1 MRVAIGST
9 VLQYGLANGHV
20 DGIGTY
26 TQALLQCYAKQHPN
40 QYNDFVFHSL
50 KRKRLTGHFDDMPM
64 PFAPNLLQSAFTSMP
79 FVGSAR
85 VNQSYDL
92 FHATDHF
99 IPKFKST
106 PVLATLMDPVPIMHP
121 EWVSG
126 GKTRHLK
133 NWLFK
138 RSAQSADHYVTISEF
153 VVKDLVEHF
162 HIPEEKISVIPLG
175 VDATYFQK
183 VEQTKKKTILDKLKL
198 QAGFFLFIGTLQPRK
213 NVLTLIEAFRSLP
226 ADIQKQH
233 PLIVAGGQGWRSD
246 KEIQALQQLE
256 AEGLGRWLNYVST
269 DEKIVLLQS
278 ACALVFPS
286 LYEGFGLPVLE
297 AFASD
302 LPVITSNTTS
312 LFEVA
317 GDAALLVDPYSPSA
331 IAQAMQTLIE
341 SSEMANNLRTK
352 GMQRAQEYTWQRTAD
367 ATWALYEKILGK
379 NN

>member
-9 VLQYGLANGHV
+9 VLQYGRANGHI

-26 TQALLQCYAKQHPN
+26 TQALLQCYAKQHPDEFN
-40 QYNDFVFHSL
+40 GFVFHGL
-50 KRKRLTGHFDDMPM
+50 KRKRLIGDFDDMPI
-64 PFAPNLLQSAFTSMP
+64 PFAPNVLQSALTFMP
-79 FVGSAR
+79 FIGSAR
-85 VNQSYDL
+85 IDQSYDL

-99 IPKFKST
+99 IPKLRKT
-106 PVLATLMDPVPIMHP
+106 PVLATLMDPVPIMYP

-126 GKTRHLK
+126 GKTRPLK

-162 HIPEEKISVIPLG
+162 RIPEEKISVIPLG
-175 VDATYFQK
+175 VDALYFQK
-183 VEQTKKKTILDKLKL
+183 VAQAEKQAVLDKFKL

-213 NVLTLIEAFRSLP
+213 NILTLIEAFRSLP
-226 ADIQKQH
+226 LDIQKQH
-233 PLIVAGGQGWRSD
+233 PLIIAGGQGWRSD
-246 KEIQALQQLE
+246 KEILALQQLE
-256 AEGLGRWLNYVST
+256 IEGLGRWLNYVSAN
-269 DEKIVLLQS
+269 EKLVLLQS

-297 AFASD
+297 AFASN
-302 LPVITSNTTS
+302 LPVVTSNTTS
-312 LFEVA
+312 LSEVA
-317 GDAALLVDPYSPSA
+317 GDAAWLVDPCSPSA
-331 IAQAMQTLIE
+331 IAQAMQTLVE
-341 SSEMANNLRTK
+341 SPEIANNLRIK

-379 NN
+379 AN

>member
-9 VLQYGLANGHV
+9 VLQYGRANGHI

-26 TQALLQCYAKQHPN
+26 TQALLQCYAQQHSDEFN
-40 QYNDFVFHSL
+40 EFVFHSL
-50 KRKRLTGHFDDMPM
+50 KRKKLVGHFDDMPI
-64 PFAPNLLQSAFTSMP
+64 PFAPNVLQSALTSMP
-79 FVGSAR
+79 FIGSGR
-85 VNQSYDL
+85 TNQSYDL
-92 FHATDHF
+92 FHATDHL
-99 IPKFKST
+99 IPKLKNT

-126 GKTRHLK
+126 GKTRPLK

-162 HIPEEKISVIPLG
+162 RIPEDKISVIPLG
-175 VDATYFQK
+175 VDAFYFQK
-183 VEQTKKKTILDKLKL
+183 IAQTEKQAVLDKFKL

-213 NVLTLIEAFRSLP
+213 NIMTIIEAFRSLP
-226 ADIQKQH
+226 LDIQKQH
-233 PLIVAGGQGWRSD
+233 PLIIAGGQGWRSNQ
-246 KEIQALQQLE
+246 EIQALQQLE
-256 AEGLGRWLNYVST
+256 TEGLGRWLNYVSAN
-269 DEKIVLLQS
+269 EKIALLQS

-297 AFASD
+297 AFASN

-312 LFEVA
+312 LGEVA
-317 GDAALLVDPYSPSA
+317 GEAAWLVDPRSPSA

-341 SSEMANNLRTK
+341 SSEMADNLRIK
-352 GMQRAQEYTWQRTAD
+352 GMQRAQEYTWQRTAE
-367 ATWALYEKILGK
+367 ATWALYEQILGTA
-379 NN
+379 N